1 MNETMK
7 TANLE
12 WSRRWTKKWG
22 KLRLPQLMV
31 GALVLLLAGC
41 APRYQP
47 VNPSPD
53 TNRSARLS
61 DSQVHNGIDRAM
73 RAAVEALLASE
84 PLKVSP
90 VTLVQ
95 PIQNS
100 SGDYFPTPRY
110 STQLQAGLIESGR
123 ITPVPEARVQAV
135 RASLGL
141 AANQV
146 LVDPATIMQYG
157 RMLGAQYQLSGK
169 ITGQAPY
176 QLSLQ
181 LMDLQSGVIAWQDVE
196 RFVSR

>member
-1 MNETMK
+1 MK
-7 TANLE
+7 TVNVQ
-12 WSRRWTKKWG
+12 WPRQWTIKWK
-22 KLRLPQLMV
+22 KLRLPPLLM
-31 GALVLLLAGC
+31 GALVLLLVGC

-47 VNPSPD
+47 GTSPSG
-53 TNRSARLS
+53 TNSPAGSSSAKTMY
-61 DSQVHNGIDRAM
+61 NGIDGAM
-73 RAAVEALLASE
+73 RAAVESLLASE
-84 PLKVSP
+84 PLQTAP

-123 ITPVPEARVQAV
+123 ITLVPEARVQAV

-141 AANQV
+141 ATNQV
-146 LVDPATIMQYG
+146 LVDPATIVQYG

>member
-7 TANLE
+7 TVNVQ
-12 WSRRWTKKWG
+12 WPRQWTMKWDR
-22 KLRLPQLMV
+22 LRLPQLMV
-31 GALVLLLAGC
+31 GVLVLLLVGC
-41 APRYQP
+41 APRYQRDTP
-47 VNPSPD
+47 PSG
-53 TNRSARLS
+53 TNSPARSSSAKMH
-61 DSQVHNGIDRAM
+61 DGVDGAM
-73 RAAVEALLASE
+73 RAAVESLLVSE
-84 PLKVSP
+84 PLQASP

-95 PIQNS
+95 PIANNT
-100 SGDYFPTPRY
+100 GVYFPTPRY
-110 STQLQAGLIESGR
+110 SKQLQTGLIESGR
-123 ITPVPEARVQAV
+123 ITPVPDARVQAV

-146 LVDPATIMQYG
+146 LVDPATIVRYG